1 MLSDISAYN
10 WFNPNLITVE
20 LISDIIMNDDGYPP
34 LLLSPYNLFNSNSL
48 LMNQVQYASFNSI
61 DEDTIP
67 PNSFNKL
74 INTYKPSTSNSNF
87 SSPAPDEYNENY
99 TDMNLSPDS
108 KKRKLQ
114 FIKQEQGYEN
124 FGENI
129 NLFLSRRKKKWSL
142 QADIWTIS
150 MNQNRSPFET
160 WNQLEKSTQNRYYR
174 LLSASKT
181 IFGSEKYVQN
191 PLYVYC
197 PICLRRLRQ
206 ATIADPVMAN
216 IFGKG
221 HHIYQHQ
228 RSVKSTE
235 ESKCAKILLQRAK
248 EYSTDQKCI
257 TPLPST
263 LKPPPPPGPETL
275 IL

>member
-1 MLSDISAYN
+1 ML
-10 WFNPNLITVE
+10 
-20 LISDIIMNDDGYPP
+20 II
-34 LLLSPYNLFNSNSL
+34 
-48 LMNQVQYASFNSI
+48 
-61 DEDTIP
+61 
-67 PNSFNKL
+67 K
-74 INTYKPSTSNSNF
+74 
-87 SSPAPDEYNENY
+87 
-99 TDMNLSPDS
+99 
-108 KKRKLQ
+108 
-114 FIKQEQGYEN
+114 
-124 FGENI
+124 
-129 NLFLSRRKKKWSL
+129 
-142 QADIWTIS
+142 IS